1 MALAIAALV
10 FVAVSGFC
18 LALASLGNLIL
29 RHVRLEMATD
39 QEQLLVAVAV
49 GLVVI
54 EIALFAVQATQH
66 VRQGCYAVLIFLCI
80 PFSVECRTVLK
91 TAFKL
96 IKKLVPQ
103 SKTCRYLLL
112 LLSFIILV
120 EFLTAVAPLTGSD
133 ALHYHFTTQAL
144 ILEQGFRPIF
154 CISHSFLC
162 GQSHLLILFGLALG
176 SEKLALGSIFLG
188 GILTALSLACLASR
202 WASCLT
208 TSAITVLFL
217 LTPVVFWQI
226 SSSGSPDIWM
236 GFLTCTT
243 VLVLRQTGHAG
254 TRKLALL
261 AGLLAGGVAGAKYT
275 GCIMTASLAVATVF
289 EFRSG
294 VWTSFFVA
302 GSFVSGVWPYLRNFA
317 WTGDPVF
324 PFYSRLLSPSL
335 VNEYALV
342 SLLADTGASRSRD
355 FGELLPFLFFAG
367 LQPNNI
373 GFWDFFG
380 PIIFALGP
388 LMVLA
393 FKNAKDLRL
402 PATVWLVF
410 AFVVFFASSL
420 PRLGLPAFPLA
431 LSCAAAGISLAQTKN
446 WAMTGKLALGSIALM
461 SIIGGLAFIIYSRE
475 PLRTTLGMKDEAKY
489 LEQWAPDYQIAEAV
503 NRLLAN
509 RALDGNALVFFR
521 HLYYLRIPF
530 VNGDP
535 NSSWSANPNILRTR
549 QQWKAFLAQ
558 ERIRYVVK
566 SPNYPSAIA
575 EALEGME
582 KNGDLVPF
590 AETVVQNISGMRI
603 KGDRMATHVVIFRVS
618 DSLP

>member
-1 MALAIAALV
+1 MALAIAVLV
-10 FVAVSGFC
+10 FIAVSGFC
-18 LALASLGNLIL
+18 FALASLGNLIL
-29 RHVRLEMATD
+29 RYVRLEMDTD
-39 QEQLLVAVAV
+39 QEHLLVAVAV
-49 GLVVI
+49 GLVVL

-66 VRQGCYAVLIFLCI
+66 ARRGCYAVLILLCI
-80 PFSVECRTVLK
+80 PFSLECKTVLR
-91 TAFKL
+91 TTL
-96 IKKLVPQ
+96 RLVNSLVQQ
-103 SKTCRYLLL
+103 SKACRYLLL
-112 LLSFIILV
+112 LLFLIILV

-133 ALHYHFTTQAL
+133 ALHYHFTTQEL
-144 ILEQGFRPIF
+144 ILERGFHPIF
-154 CISHSFLC
+154 SISHSFLC

-188 GILTALSLACLASR
+188 GILTAFSLACLASR

-208 TSAITVLFL
+208 TTATTVLFL

-226 SSSGSPDIWM
+226 VSSGSPDIWM

-243 VLVLRQTGHAG
+243 VIVLRQTGHARTG
-254 TRKLALL
+254 KQALL
-261 AGLLAGGVAGAKYT
+261 SGLLAGGIAGAKYT

-289 EFRSG
+289 EFRSA
-294 VWTSFFVA
+294 VWTLLFIA
-302 GSFVSGVWPYLRNFA
+302 ASFVSGLWPYLRNFA

-324 PFYSRLLSPSL
+324 PFYSRLLSPGL
-335 VNEYALV
+335 VNEHALM

-367 LQPNNI
+367 IQPNNI

-388 LMVLA
+388 LVVLA
-393 FKNAKDLRL
+393 FKSAKDLRL

-420 PRLGLPAFPLA
+420 PRLELPAFPLA
-431 LSCAAAGISLAQTKN
+431 LSCAAAGTSLAQRKN
-446 WAMTGKLALGSIALM
+446 WALTGKLALGSITLI
-461 SIIGGLAFIIYSRE
+461 SIIGGLAFITYSRE

-489 LEQWAPDYQIAEAV
+489 LEQWAPDYQVADAV

-509 RALDGNALVFFR
+509 QVHDGKALVFFR
-521 HLYYLRIPF
+521 HLYYLHIPF

-535 NSSWSANPNILRTR
+535 DSSWSANPNILRTR
-549 QQWKAFLAQ
+549 QQWKAFLVQ

-566 SPNYPSAIA
+566 SPDYPSVIA
-575 EALEGME
+575 GALEDME

-590 AETVVQNISGMRI
+590 AETAVQNISGMRI
-603 KGDRMATHVVIFRVS
+603 KGDRVPTHVVIFRVK
-618 DSLP
+618 